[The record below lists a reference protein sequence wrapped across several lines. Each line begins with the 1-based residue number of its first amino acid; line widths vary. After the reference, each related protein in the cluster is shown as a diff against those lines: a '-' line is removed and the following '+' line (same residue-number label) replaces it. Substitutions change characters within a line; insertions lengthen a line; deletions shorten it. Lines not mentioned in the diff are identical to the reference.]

1 MDIDISACVFKAL
14 EFFAISNSGL
24 DHRPS
29 HSMMVS
35 WKKAD
40 AGWVKLNMDGSF
52 LGNLGASGFGGL
64 IYDQNGTWI
73 CGYARKVGNAT
84 SVVAEL
90 WGLKAGLSIVVSMG
104 FPKCCRG
111 VRCVLRYKFS
121 GLNFISPLTK
131 IPTLAHTLF

>member
-1 MDIDISACVFKAL
+1 
-14 EFFAISNSGL
+14 
-24 DHRPS
+24 
-29 HSMMVS
+29 
-35 WKKAD
+35 
-40 AGWVKLNMDGSF
+40 MDGSF

-73 CGYARKVGNAT
+73 CGYARKVGIAT